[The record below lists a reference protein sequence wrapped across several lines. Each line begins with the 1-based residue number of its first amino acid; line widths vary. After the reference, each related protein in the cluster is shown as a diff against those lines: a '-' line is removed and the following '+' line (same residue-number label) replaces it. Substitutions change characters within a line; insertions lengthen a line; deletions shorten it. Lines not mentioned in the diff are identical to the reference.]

1 MCRPNFKKIPTIAEI
16 LKERRLEIFNLMIIN
31 SLDLKDNLID
41 LKIVLD
47 KIDDISINKISGVR
61 EIERITRKVLQET
74 KTKKIEEK
82 EQILKS
88 LKLKSKIYKYLE
100 DYEEEEEADKITK
113 TCLKEIDASKTRKR
127 RV

>member
-1 MCRPNFKKIPTIAEI
+1 MPTIAEI

-88 LKLKSKIYKYLE
+88 LKLKSKIFKYLE

-113 TCLKEIDASKTRKR
+113 TCLKEIDASKTRKG